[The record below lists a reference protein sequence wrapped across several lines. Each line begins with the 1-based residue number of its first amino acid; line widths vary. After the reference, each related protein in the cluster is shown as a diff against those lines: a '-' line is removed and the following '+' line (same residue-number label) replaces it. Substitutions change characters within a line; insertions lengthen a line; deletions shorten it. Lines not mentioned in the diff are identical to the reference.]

1 LAGISNYFRS
11 MSTVAEI
18 EEAIEQ
24 LPPKEQAAVRDW
36 LLEKL
41 PPGENDDI
49 LPPRSYRRKI
59 LDALDQP

>member
-1 LAGISNYFRS
+1 VSN
-11 MSTVAEI
+11 VAEI

-24 LPPKEQAAVRDW
+24 LPPQEQAKLRDW

-41 PPGENDDI
+41 PPGDNDDI
-49 LPPRSYRRKI
+49 LLPRSHRQKI